1 MTEPASPAAHPYQDA
16 RHPRPRHV
24 APAASLAWLKTG
36 WASFMRNPGV
46 WMAISLVFFVIL
58 VALLAI
64 PVLGMVISIIG
75 FPILVAGMV
84 LGCDAQARGEP
95 LKVDHL
101 FSGLR
106 VHAAHLALVG
116 CFYLLGTV
124 IAGVLPMLIGG
135 ILLTGLFYT
144 ELHSLSWLAVAL
156 GSAAFA
162 TAIIITI
169 MTIMIT
175 ALWFATPLVAL
186 RDTPPLDAMKMS
198 LSACF
203 NNLGSFVVLGVLIY
217 VLIWVALLPLGLGM
231 IVLIPVL
238 AGTLHASYQDVFGG
252 HPALPPVD
260 LDAAKE

>member
-16 RHPRPRHV
+16 RHPRPRLV
-24 APAASLAWLKTG
+24 SPAASLTWLKSG
-36 WASFMRNPGV
+36 WASFTRNPGV

-64 PVLGMVISIIG
+64 PVLGMVVAIIG
-75 FPILVAGMV
+75 FPVLAAGMV
-84 LGCDAQARGEP
+84 QGCAAQARGEP

-101 FSGLR
+101 FAGLR

-124 IAGVLPMLIGG
+124 VAGVLPALLGG
-135 ILLTGLFYT
+135 LLLTGLFYT
-144 ELHSLSWLAVAL
+144 ELHSLSWLAVVL

-162 TAIIITI
+162 TGIIITI

-186 RDTPPLDAMKMS
+186 KDTPPLDAMKMS
-198 LSACF
+198 LAACF
-203 NNLGSFVVLGVLIY
+203 NNLGAFVVLGVLIY

-231 IVLIPVL
+231 LVLVPVL
-238 AGTLHASYQDVFGG
+238 AGTLHASFLDVFGAP
-252 HPALPPVD
+252 PALAP
-260 LDAAKE
+260 AGGTET

>member
-24 APAASLAWLKTG
+24 APAASLAWLKSG
-36 WASFMRNPGV
+36 WSSFTRNPGV

-64 PVLGMVISIIG
+64 PVLGMVIAIIG

-124 IAGVLPMLIGG
+124 IAGILPMLIGG
-135 ILLTGLFYT
+135 VLLTGLFYT

-252 HPALPPVD
+252 QPALPPVA
-260 LDAAKE
+260 AAKE